1 MQKKVLPV
9 RPSNVPLI
17 EIVDGKFVFEIGST
31 RRIPLDRIVPNP
43 HQPRKYFDPSELR
56 ATAESYKHRG
66 DVEKPLDVCIRT
78 TSEGADY
85 AFIIDGESRFRA
97 GKLPIA
103 GLESISCYIKED
115 LGDDEIYLSSA
126 VANIRRRDFSVI
138 EQALTIFDLQ
148 MRFDLD
154 QNAAGKLLG
163 YEPSSV
169 SYLMSFLDLHE
180 KVQMLVM
187 EKRLGV
193 GVARQLAK
201 FKVDEQLRYLKKI
214 AEAIKENGGKPIHP
228 NKVARILRGEME
240 RKGAKPVQTGRG
252 RNHSSHGQLVA
263 RHLLSSIERFEDALK
278 EFNGLSPKVVKELT
292 DPHFLDIEKGLQT
305 ATEHISEQLK
315 RLAQHA

>member
-1 MQKKVLPV
+1 MQKKALPV

-43 HQPRKYFDPSELR
+43 HQPRKYFDPDEQK

-78 TSEGADY
+78 TPEGADY

-97 GKLPIA
+97 AKLPVA
-103 GLESISCYIKED
+103 SLQSISCYIKED

-138 EQALTIFDLQ
+138 EKALTIFDLQ
-148 MRFDLD
+148 VRFDLD
-154 QNAAGKLLG
+154 QNAAGGLLG

-169 SYLMSFLDLHE
+169 TYLMPFLDLHE
-180 KVQMLVM
+180 KIQLAIM
-187 EKRLGV
+187 EGKLGA
-193 GVARQLAK
+193 GIGRQLAK

-214 AEAIKENGGKPIHP
+214 AEAVKENGGKPIHP

-240 RKGAKPVQTGRG
+240 RKGTKPVQTGRG

-263 RHLLSSIERFEDALK
+263 RHLVNCLKRFEDALK
-278 EFNGLSPKVVKELT
+278 EFGGLSPKVVKELT

-305 ATEHISEQLK
+305 ATEHVNEQLK
-315 RLAQHA
+315 KLAQHA